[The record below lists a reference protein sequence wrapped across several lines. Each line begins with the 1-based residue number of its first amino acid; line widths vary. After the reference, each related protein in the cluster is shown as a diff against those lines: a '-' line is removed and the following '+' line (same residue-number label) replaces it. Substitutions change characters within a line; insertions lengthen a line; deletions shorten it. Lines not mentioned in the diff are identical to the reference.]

1 MTNYTTKDF
10 SQIHP
15 PEDKP
20 VHVGWYVADTLKYYI
35 SRYHSLNERITYQEM
50 WWWDGTFWWTSMG
63 DKNGQKAINQDRY
76 WFGLREKQL

>member
-20 VHVGWYVADTLKYYI
+20 VNVGWYPAYLYEQDAEFMCECPNSI
-35 SRYHSLNERITYQEM
+35 SDIHVY
-50 WWWDGTFWWTSMG
+50 WWDGKLWRLG
-63 DKNGQKAINQDRY
+63 ENDKVCIRQDRY
-76 WFGLREKQL
+76 WFGLREKQS